1 MQKIK
6 LIYMAG
12 MWRSGGTVLGRI
24 LDCSDQIIFVG
35 NLKDFWRKGLK
46 RNNKCSCGERFE
58 NCSFWK
64 EVTKEYKKSFP
75 SENYEELNKEFQR
88 IEKWSRF
95 FKLKK
100 IVINKKENSLKSLL
114 FKYLEHNAKLYEI
127 ISNLSGKKIIVDSSR
142 NPGRLLA
149 LSLVD
154 KIELFPINII
164 RDPRGVLNSLINKD
178 IRCYNKIRH
187 SSILNLLH
195 WNIKN
200 YFSMDIMKKLNTNN
214 GMFILYKN
222 FFSYPVQLLEEL
234 KRILNCELNYELNNG
249 KFSITL
255 GTGHLFSGNAKRH
268 TSGKIT
274 IKEDIEWKEELSLI
288 YKILAS
294 VISLPLFKFIVK
306 KCQIDSNGI
315 TIFSTQQKEFNK
327 ILVIDT

>member
-6 LIYMAG
+6 LIYMVG

-24 LDCSDQIIFVG
+24 LDSSDQIIFVG

-64 EVTKEYKKSFP
+64 EVTKEYKNSFP

-88 IEKWSRF
+88 IEKWSNF

-100 IVINKKENSLKSLL
+100 IIINKKDNSFKSLL
-114 FKYLEHNAKLYEI
+114 FKYLKHNQKLYEI

-142 NPGRLLA
+142 NTGRLLA
-149 LSLVD
+149 LSL
-154 KIELFPINII
+154 INNMELFPINII

-178 IRCYNKIRH
+178 ISNYKEIRH
-187 SSILNLLH
+187 SSILNLLQ

-200 YFSMDIMKKLNTNN
+200 YFSVDIMKKLNTSS
-214 GMFILYKN
+214 GMYVLYKN
-222 FFSYPVQLLEEL
+222 FSSCPSEL
-234 KRILNCELNYELNNG
+234 IEKLKIILNCELNYELDNG
-249 KFSITL
+249 KFSIIVE
-255 GTGHLFSGNAKRH
+255 TGHLFSGNRKRH

-274 IKEDIEWKEELSLI
+274 INEDIEWKEELSLPH
-288 YKILAS
+288 KTLAS
-294 VISLPLFKFIVK
+294 LISLPLFEYILK
-306 KCQIDSNGI
+306 KCQINSNGI
-315 TIFSTQQKEFNK
+315 TIYSTQQK
-327 ILVIDT
+327 